1 MTCEVVEHEVH
12 SGADNSFTLQ
22 LLSRD
27 YDGTTVPIDL
37 ASVQTASLELEGQP
51 ELVVNLQEGSNPPI
65 DWWDAELPT
74 GYIRFKLGP
83 WASINSVPVGTYT
96 ARLITYDLANT
107 NGIVWTS
114 HEKKELYVTINA

>member
-1 MTCEVVEHEVH
+1 MTCEVMEHEVYKG
-12 SGADNSFTLQ
+12 SDNTFTLE
-22 LLSRD
+22 LNSRD
-27 YDGTTVPIDL
+27 YAGVVTPIDL
-37 ASVQTASLELEGQP
+37 AIVTSMSLELEGQP
-51 ELVVNLQEGSNPPI
+51 LLVVNAQEGNAPI

-96 ARLITYDLANT
+96 ARLITYDLENT